1 MKMNVM
7 NEYLLKS
14 KELDDLIKTLEGENR
29 NVLLSGVTSSF
40 YGPLLQ
46 MIYEKQQRPVVV
58 LMQNLYHAQRLY
70 DQLSNLMD
78 DGLVRLFPMDE
89 FITAEMLA
97 SSSELRIERMN
108 TLASILENEVKIV
121 ITHVAGA
128 TRFLTPKAIF
138 QQAEINLEC
147 GHEYELDKLKRK
159 LVELGYNSVRAV
171 ERMGEFSVRGGIVD
185 IFPMTE
191 ENPIRVEFFDD
202 EVDSIRYFS
211 TETQRSLQQTQKIS
225 IPPTYELV
233 YSDIEVEAF
242 ESKIKSRLTKTLKL
256 LDIEMQDQLREKIFN
271 DIENIKNHNNLEIMH
286 KYTSLLYDNPDTLL
300 SYFTNPL
307 VVYIDYNRVIENQ
320 THMNEDALSWQ
331 EGAIGNGKTVVE
343 LDLYR
348 PITEI
353 EASTQLYLLEH
364 TSQLKDVKLTDTVK
378 ILTKSVAEFH
388 GQLEF
393 FAKEC
398 KRLKEN
404 KSTVFI
410 TVSSVE
416 SRNKLANYLEESGI
430 SVAIPTKLHE
440 VREGSIHIIY
450 EPLPLGF
457 ELVDLNVV
465 VYTDYE
471 INTKRKKQTTYKS
484 SFKEGKKINDFNEL
498 KIGDYVVHVQHGIG
512 QYIGIETLESN
523 GARKDFLMIA
533 YRGDDKL
540 YVPID
545 KIQMVQK
552 YVGSEGAKPK
562 INKLGTSEWE
572 KTKAKVKKTVKDIA
586 DKLIKIYA
594 QREHLPGYAFSKD
607 TVEQHAFENAFP
619 YVETED
625 QLRAVVEIK
634 EDMQQPHPMDR
645 LLIGDVGYGK
655 TEVAM
660 RAAFKAVMDGKQ
672 VAYLAP
678 TTILTKQHY
687 ESFVSRFKDFP
698 IRIGLLNRYVSL
710 KEQQELLIKI
720 KSGKIDIVV
729 GTHRLLSKDVEFKD
743 LGLLIIDEEQRF
755 GVEHKEKIKEF
766 KTEVDVLTLTATPI
780 PRTLQMSMI
789 GIRSLSLI
797 ETPPMNRYPVQ
808 TYVLEEHD
816 GVIRDAIEREL
827 ARDGQVFYLYNRV
840 SDIDKRAA
848 RIKKLVPDA
857 IVEYAHGQMSKEQL
871 EQTMADFEEKKF
883 NVLVCTTII
892 ETGIDIPNANTL
904 IISDS
909 YRLGLS
915 QLYQLRGRVGRSD
928 RIAYAYCM
936 YPKNKVLTEN
946 AEKRLQTIKE
956 FTELGSG
963 FKIAMRDL
971 AIRGAGDMLGAQ
983 QYGFIDTVGLDL
995 YTQLLSEAV
1004 VHAREGSTFEVASF
1018 EIPKLE
1024 FDFPTKVDAYI
1035 PDFYITDESTKIEI
1049 YQKIKKVTT
1058 QTEYDDIVDELIDRF
1073 GDFPDD
1079 VKYLIDLTFLKN
1091 LTEPYLEKTKSTK
1104 NTIEFIL
1111 KEEITQDI
1119 DGQKLFEAVHQIGSM
1134 IRLAYRD
1141 NKINIIFDLP
1151 VVKRLQWF
1159 EYALQ
1164 LFTNFERFKKNVKK
1178 V

>member
-1 MKMNVM
+1 
-7 NEYLLKS
+7 
-14 KELDDLIKTLEGENR
+14 
-29 NVLLSGVTSSF
+29 
-40 YGPLLQ
+40 
-46 MIYEKQQRPVVV
+46 
-58 LMQNLYHAQRLY
+58 
-70 DQLSNLMD
+70 
-78 DGLVRLFPMDE
+78 
-89 FITAEMLA
+89 
-97 SSSELRIERMN
+97 
-108 TLASILENEVKIV
+108 
-121 ITHVAGA
+121 
-128 TRFLTPKAIF
+128 
-138 QQAEINLEC
+138 
-147 GHEYELDKLKRK
+147 
-159 LVELGYNSVRAV
+159 
-171 ERMGEFSVRGGIVD
+171 
-185 IFPMTE
+185 
-191 ENPIRVEFFDD
+191 
-202 EVDSIRYFS
+202 
-211 TETQRSLQQTQKIS
+211 
-225 IPPTYELV
+225 
-233 YSDIEVEAF
+233 
-242 ESKIKSRLTKTLKL
+242 
-256 LDIEMQDQLREKIFN
+256 
-271 DIENIKNHNNLEIMH
+271 IMH
-286 KYTSLLYDNPDTLL
+286 KYISLLYENPDTLL

-307 VVYIDYNRVIENQ
+307 VIYIDYNRIIENQ
-320 THMNEDALSWQ
+320 NHMNEDALSWQ
-331 EGAIGNGKTVVE
+331 EGAIINGKTVVD
-343 LDLYR
+343 LNLYR

-364 TSQLKDVKLTDTVK
+364 TSQLQDVKLTDTVK
-378 ILTKSVAEFH
+378 ILTKSVSEFH

-410 TVSSVE
+410 AVSSVE

-430 SVAIPTKLHE
+430 MVAIPTQPDE

-457 ELVDLNVV
+457 ELIDSNIV

-471 INTKRKKQTTYKS
+471 INTKRKKQPTYKS
-484 SFKEGKKINDFNEL
+484 SFKEGKKIKDFNEL

-607 TVEQHAFENAFP
+607 TIEQHAFENAFP

-625 QLRAVVEIK
+625 QLKAVAEIK
-634 EDMQQPHPMDR
+634 EDMEQPHPMDR

-698 IRIGLLNRYVSL
+698 VKIGLLNRYVSL
-710 KEQQELLIKI
+710 KEQQELLTNI

-729 GTHRLLSKDVEFKD
+729 GTHRLLSKDVKFKD

-840 SDIDKRAA
+840 SDIEKRAA

-871 EQTMADFEEKKF
+871 EQTMADFEDKKF

-1004 VHAREGSTFEVASF
+1004 VHAREGSNFEVASF
-1018 EIPKLE
+1018 EMPKLE

-1035 PDFYITDESTKIEI
+1035 PDFYISDESTKIEI
-1049 YQKIKKVTT
+1049 YQKIKNIKT
-1058 QTEYDDIVDELIDRF
+1058 QTEYDDIIDELIDRF

-1091 LTEPYLEKTKSTK
+1091 LTEPYLVKTKSTK

-1134 IRLAYRD
+1134 IRLAYKE

-1164 LFTNFERFKKNVKK
+1164 LFTNFERFKKDVKK

>member
-1 MKMNVM
+1 MNVM
-7 NEYLLKS
+7 NKYISKS
-14 KELDDLIKTLEGENR
+14 EQLQTLMTALMKENQ
-29 NVLLSGVTSSF
+29 NVLLSGVRTSF
-40 YGPLLQ
+40 YAPLFQ
-46 MIYEKQQRPVVV
+46 MMFENQQRPIIIM
-58 LMQNLYHAQRLY
+58 MQNLYHAQRLY
-70 DQLSNLMD
+70 DQLIDLMD
-78 DGLVRLFPMDE
+78 DQFIRLFPMDE

-97 SSSELRIERMN
+97 SSSELRTERMS
-108 TLASILENEVKIV
+108 TLTSIINNPNQIV

-128 TRFLTPKAIF
+128 TRFLTPKEIF
-138 QQAEINLEC
+138 KQADIKIEVGSI
-147 GHEYELDKLKRK
+147 YELEELKRK
-159 LVELGYNSVRAV
+159 LVELGYQSVRMV
-171 ERMGEFSVRGGIVD
+171 EQMGEFSVRGGILD

-191 ENPIRVEFFDD
+191 ENPLRIEFFDD
-202 EVDSIRYFS
+202 EIDTIRYFS
-211 TETQRSLQQTQKIS
+211 PDTQRSINKVDSFIIS
-225 IPPTYELV
+225 PTFELV
-233 YSDIEVEAF
+233 YSEEQVNLFEKRIKERLSRTVHLLDDETREELYAKIYQDIE
-242 ESKIKSRLTKTLKL
+242 K
-256 LDIEMQDQLREKIFN
+256 
-271 DIENIKNHNNLEIMH
+271 IKNHQDLEIMH
-286 KYTSLLYDNPDTLL
+286 KYISLLYDEPNTLL
-300 SYFTNPL
+300 SYLDDPL
-307 VVYIDYNRVIENQ
+307 VIYIDYNRILENQ
-320 THMNEDALSWQ
+320 EHMNEDALSWQ
-331 EGAIGNGKTVVE
+331 ESAIESGKTIVD
-343 LDLYR
+343 LNLYR

-353 EASTQLYLLEH
+353 SASRQLFLLEH
-364 TSQLKDVKLTDTVK
+364 TSSLKDIELTEHIKLM
-378 ILTKSVAEFH
+378 TKSVSEFH

-404 KSTVFI
+404 NTTVFVA
-410 TVSSVE
+410 VSSME
-416 SRNKLANYLEESGI
+416 ARNNLANYLEELGI
-430 SVAIPTKLHE
+430 TVVFPTSVEE
-440 VREGSIHIIY
+440 VREGSIHLIY
-450 EPLPLGF
+450 ERLPLGF
-457 ELVDLNVV
+457 ELLDPRIV

-471 INTKRKKQTTYKS
+471 IHTKRKKPTSYKS
-484 SFKEGKKINDFNEL
+484 NFKEGKKIKDYNEL

-512 QYIGIETLESN
+512 QYIGIETLETN
-523 GARKDFLMIA
+523 GALKDFIMIA
-533 YRGDDKL
+533 YRGGDKL

-545 KIQMVQK
+545 KIEMVQK
-552 YVGSEGAKPK
+552 YVGSEGATPK
-562 INKLGTSEWE
+562 IHKLGTSEWE

-594 QREHLPGYAFSKD
+594 KREHLPGYAFSKD
-607 TVEQHAFENAFP
+607 TIAQQAFENAFP

-625 QLRAVVEIK
+625 QLKAVAEIK
-634 EDMQQPHPMDR
+634 ADMEQPHPMDR

-660 RAAFKAVMDGKQ
+660 RAAFKAVQDGKQ

-678 TTILTKQHY
+678 TTILSKQHY
-687 ESFVSRFKDFP
+687 ESFVARFKDFDVK
-698 IRIGLLNRYVSL
+698 IGLLNRYVSI
-710 KEQQELLIKI
+710 KEQQELLTNIKN
-720 KSGKIDIVV
+720 GKINIVV
-729 GTHRLLSKDVEFKD
+729 GTHRILSKDVVFND
-743 LGLLIIDEEQRF
+743 LGILIIDEEQRF

-840 SDIDKRAA
+840 SDIEKRAA
-848 RIKKLVPDA
+848 KIQKLVPDA
-857 IVEYAHGQMSKEQL
+857 VVEYAHGQMSKEQL

-936 YPKNKVLTEN
+936 YPRNKVLTEN

-1004 VHAREGSTFEVASF
+1004 VHAREGSDFEVASF
-1018 EIPKLE
+1018 ELPKLE

-1035 PDFYITDESTKIEI
+1035 PDFYISDESTKIEI
-1049 YQKIKKVTT
+1049 YQKIKKVTNDE
-1058 QTEYDDIVDELIDRF
+1058 EYNDIIDELIDRF

-1091 LTEPYLEKTKSTK
+1091 ITESYIQKTKST
-1104 NTIEFIL
+1104 NNSIEFIL
-1111 KEEITQDI
+1111 KEDITQDI
-1119 DGQKLFEAVHQIGSM
+1119 DGQKLFEAVHKIGSM
-1134 IRLAYRD
+1134 IRLAYKD
-1141 NKINIIFDLP
+1141 NCINIIFDLP

-1159 EYALQ
+1159 EYALE
-1164 LFTNFERFKKNVKK
+1164 LFKNFERFKKDVKK

>member
-1 MKMNVM
+1 R
-7 NEYLLKS
+7 
-14 KELDDLIKTLEGENR
+14 EN
-29 NVLLSGVTSSF
+29 
-40 YGPLLQ
+40 
-46 MIYEKQQRPVVV
+46 
-58 LMQNLYHAQRLY
+58 
-70 DQLSNLMD
+70 
-78 DGLVRLFPMDE
+78 
-89 FITAEMLA
+89 
-97 SSSELRIERMN
+97 
-108 TLASILENEVKIV
+108 
-121 ITHVAGA
+121 
-128 TRFLTPKAIF
+128 LTNKVFA
-138 QQAEINLEC
+138 
-147 GHEYELDKLKRK
+147 
-159 LVELGYNSVRAV
+159 
-171 ERMGEFSVRGGIVD
+171 
-185 IFPMTE
+185 
-191 ENPIRVEFFDD
+191 
-202 EVDSIRYFS
+202 
-211 TETQRSLQQTQKIS
+211 
-225 IPPTYELV
+225 
-233 YSDIEVEAF
+233 
-242 ESKIKSRLTKTLKL
+242 
-256 LDIEMQDQLREKIFN
+256 
-271 DIENIKNHNNLEIMH
+271 DIENIKNHHQLDLLH
-286 KYTSLLYDNPDTLL
+286 KYTALLYEQPATLL
-300 SYFTNPL
+300 SYFTDPL
-307 VVYIDYNRVIENQ
+307 QIYIDYGRIIENQ
-320 THMNEDALSWQ
+320 EHMNEDALTWQ
-331 EGAIGNGKTVVE
+331 EGAIEAGKTVV
-343 LDLYR
+343 DLPLYK
-348 PITEI
+348 PVTESC
-353 EASTQLYLLEH
+353 ASTQLFLLEH
-364 TSQLKDVKLTDTVK
+364 TTQLEHVKLDQHIK
-378 ILTKSVAEFH
+378 LFTKSVSEFH

-393 FAKEC
+393 FAREC

-410 TVSSVE
+410 ATSSVE
-416 SRNKLANYLEESGI
+416 ARNKLVNYLDESGVSAALPSSI
-430 SVAIPTKLHE
+430 AE
-440 VREGSIHIIY
+440 VKEGSIHVIY
-450 EPLPLGF
+450 QKINQGF
-457 ELVDLNVV
+457 ELPELNVV

-471 INTKRKKQTTYKS
+471 INAQRKKSTAYKS
-484 SFKEGKKINDFNEL
+484 SFKEGQKIKDYNEL
-498 KIGDYVVHVQHGIG
+498 KVGDYVVHIQHGIG
-512 QYIGIETLESN
+512 QYIGINTLETN
-523 GARKDFLMIA
+523 GSRKDFLMIA

-552 YVGSEGAKPK
+552 FVGSEGVKPK
-562 INKLGTSEWE
+562 IHKLGSSDWE
-572 KTKAKVKKTVKDIA
+572 KTKAKVKKSVKDIA

-594 QREHLPGYAFSKD
+594 QREHLPGYGFGKD
-607 TVEQHAFENAFP
+607 TVEQHAFENNFP
-619 YVETED
+619 FVETDD
-625 QLRAVVEIK
+625 QLRATAEIK
-634 EDMQQPHPMDR
+634 SDMEQPHPMDR

-687 ESFVSRFKDFP
+687 ESFVSRFKEFP
-698 IRIGLLNRYVSL
+698 IKIGLLNRYVSI
-710 KEQQELLIKI
+710 KDQQELLINL

-729 GTHRLLSKDVEFKD
+729 GTHRLLSKDVQYKD

-797 ETPPMNRYPVQ
+797 ETPPLNRYPVQ

-840 SDIDKRAA
+840 SDIEKRAA

-857 IVEYAHGQMSKEQL
+857 VVEYAHGQMSKEQL
-871 EQTMADFEEKKF
+871 EQTMGDFSDKKF

-1004 VHAREGSTFEVASF
+1004 VHAREGKTFDVASF
-1018 EIPKLE
+1018 ELPKME
-1024 FDFPTKVDAYI
+1024 FEFPTKVDAYI
-1035 PDFYITDESTKIEI
+1035 PDFYISDESTKIEV
-1049 YQKIKKVTT
+1049 YQKIKLVKSEE
-1058 QTEYDDIVDELIDRF
+1058 EYNDIVDELIDRF

-1079 VKYLIDLTFLKN
+1079 VKYLIDLTYLKN

-1119 DGQKLFEAVHQIGSM
+1119 DGQLLFESVHKIGSM
-1134 IRLAYRD
+1134 IRLAYKENRV
-1141 NKINIIFDLP
+1141 NIIFDLP
-1151 VVKRLQWF
+1151 AVRNVQWF
-1159 EYALQ
+1159 EYAVQ
-1164 LFTNFERFKKNVKK
+1164 IFTKFERYKKDVKK

>member
-1 MKMNVM
+1 MNVM

-14 KELDDLIKTLEGENR
+14 KEMESLMASLNQEDQNI
-29 NVLLSGVTSSF
+29 LLSGVTSSF

-46 MIYEKQQRPVVV
+46 MIYEKQKRPVVI

-78 DGLVRLFPMDE
+78 EKSVRLFPMDE

-108 TLASILENEVKIV
+108 TLSSILEDQYKIV

-128 TRFLTPKAIF
+128 TRFLTPKSIF
-138 QQAEINLEC
+138 EKAKIELEC
-147 GHEYELDKLKRK
+147 GRDYDLNQLKIK

-171 ERMGEFSVRGGIVD
+171 ETMGEFSVRGGIID

-191 ENPIRVEFFDD
+191 ENPIRIEFFDD

-211 TETQRSLQQTQKIS
+211 TETQRSIHKVDTVS

-233 YSDIEVEAF
+233 YSEKEVDSF
-242 ESKIKSRLTKTLKL
+242 EIKIKDRLKRTLKL
-256 LDIEMQDQLREKIFN
+256 LDLETQDALNTKIFN
-271 DIENIKNHNNLEIMH
+271 DIENIKNHNDLDLMH
-286 KYTSLLYDNPDTLL
+286 KYTSLLYDQPDTLL
-300 SYFTNPL
+300 SYFENPL
-307 VVYIDYNRVIENQ
+307 VIYIDYNRIIENQ

-331 EGAIGNGKTVVE
+331 EGALENGRTVVD
-343 LDLYR
+343 LNLYR

-353 EASTQLYLLEH
+353 QASRQLFLLEH
-364 TSQLKDVKLTDTVK
+364 TSQLQDIKLTQNLK
-378 ILTKSVAEFH
+378 LLTKSVSEFH
-388 GQLEF
+388 GQLDF
-393 FAKEC
+393 FVREC
-398 KRLKEN
+398 RRLKDN
-404 KSTVFI
+404 QSTVFI
-410 TVSSVE
+410 AVSNTE
-416 SRNKLANYLEESGI
+416 TRNNLANYLEESGI
-430 SVAIPTKLHE
+430 SVALPTSVEE
-440 VREGSIHIIY
+440 VREGLIHIVY
-450 EPLPLGF
+450 DALPFGF
-457 ELVDLNVV
+457 ELIEPNIV

-471 INTKRKKQTTYKS
+471 INTKRKKHTSYKS
-484 SFKEGKKINDFNEL
+484 SFKEGKKIKDYNEL

-512 QYIGIETLESN
+512 QYIGIQTLETN
-523 GARKDFLMIA
+523 GTHKDFLMIA

-545 KIQMVQK
+545 KIQLVQK
-552 YVGSEGAKPK
+552 FVGSEGAKPK
-562 INKLGTSEWE
+562 IHKLGTSDWE
-572 KTKAKVKKTVKDIA
+572 KTKAKVKKSVKDIA

-594 QREHLPGYAFSKD
+594 KREHLPGYAFSKD
-607 TVEQHAFENAFP
+607 TLEQHAFENAFP

-625 QLRAVVEIK
+625 QLKAVAEIK
-634 EDMQQPHPMDR
+634 ADMEEPHPMDR

-678 TTILTKQHY
+678 TTILSKQHY
-687 ESFVSRFKDFP
+687 ESFVNRFKDFP
-698 IRIGLLNRYVSL
+698 IKIALLNRYVSL
-710 KEQQELLIKI
+710 KEQQELLINI
-720 KSGKIDIVV
+720 KSGKIDVVV
-729 GTHRLLSKDVEFKD
+729 GTHRILSKDVKFKD

-840 SDIDKRAA
+840 SDIEKRAA

-857 IVEYAHGQMSKEQL
+857 VVEYAHGQMSKEVL
-871 EQTMADFEEKKF
+871 EQTMADFEDKKF

-915 QLYQLRGRVGRSD
+915 QLYQIRGRVGRSD

-936 YPKNKVLTEN
+936 YPRNKVLTEN

-1004 VHAREGSTFEVASF
+1004 VHAREGSNFEVASF
-1018 EIPKLE
+1018 EVPKLE

-1035 PDFYITDESTKIEI
+1035 PDFYINDESTKIEI
-1049 YQKIKKVTT
+1049 YKKIKNVTNE
-1058 QTEYDDIVDELIDRF
+1058 TEYNDMIDELIDRF

-1104 NTIEFIL
+1104 NTIEFII

-1134 IRLAYRD
+1134 IRLAYKD
-1141 NKINIIFDLP
+1141 NRINIIFDLP

-1164 LFTNFERFKKNVKK
+1164 LFTNFERFKKDVKK

>member
-1 MKMNVM
+1 M
-7 NEYLLKS
+7 
-14 KELDDLIKTLEGENR
+14 
-29 NVLLSGVTSSF
+29 
-40 YGPLLQ
+40 
-46 MIYEKQQRPVVV
+46 
-58 LMQNLYHAQRLY
+58 
-70 DQLSNLMD
+70 
-78 DGLVRLFPMDE
+78 
-89 FITAEMLA
+89 
-97 SSSELRIERMN
+97 
-108 TLASILENEVKIV
+108 
-121 ITHVAGA
+121 
-128 TRFLTPKAIF
+128 
-138 QQAEINLEC
+138 
-147 GHEYELDKLKRK
+147 
-159 LVELGYNSVRAV
+159 
-171 ERMGEFSVRGGIVD
+171 
-185 IFPMTE
+185 
-191 ENPIRVEFFDD
+191 
-202 EVDSIRYFS
+202 
-211 TETQRSLQQTQKIS
+211 
-225 IPPTYELV
+225 
-233 YSDIEVEAF
+233 
-242 ESKIKSRLTKTLKL
+242 
-256 LDIEMQDQLREKIFN
+256 REKVFN

-286 KYTSLLYDNPDTLL
+286 KYISLLYENPDTLL

-307 VVYIDYNRVIENQ
+307 VIYIDYNRIIENQ
-320 THMNEDALSWQ
+320 NHMNEDALSWQ
-331 EGAIGNGKTVVE
+331 EGAIINGKTVVD
-343 LDLYR
+343 LNLYR

-364 TSQLKDVKLTDTVK
+364 TSQLQDVKLTDTVK
-378 ILTKSVAEFH
+378 ILTKSVSEFH

-410 TVSSVE
+410 AVSSVE

-430 SVAIPTKLHE
+430 MVAIPTQPDE

-457 ELVDLNVV
+457 ELIDSNIV

-471 INTKRKKQTTYKS
+471 INTKRKKQPTYKS
-484 SFKEGKKINDFNEL
+484 SFKEGKKIKDFNEL

-607 TVEQHAFENAFP
+607 TIEQHAFENAFP

-625 QLRAVVEIK
+625 QLKAVTEIK
-634 EDMQQPHPMDR
+634 EDMEQPHPMDR

-687 ESFVSRFKDFP
+687 ESFVSRFKEFP
-698 IRIGLLNRYVSL
+698 VKIGLLNRYVSL
-710 KEQQELLIKI
+710 KEQQELLTNI

-729 GTHRLLSKDVEFKD
+729 GTHRLLSKDVKFKD

-840 SDIDKRAA
+840 SDIEKRAA

-871 EQTMADFEEKKF
+871 EQTMADFEDKKF

-1004 VHAREGSTFEVASF
+1004 VHAREGSNFEVASF
-1018 EIPKLE
+1018 EMPKLE

-1035 PDFYITDESTKIEI
+1035 PDFYISDESTKIEI
-1049 YQKIKKVTT
+1049 YQKIKNIKT
-1058 QTEYDDIVDELIDRF
+1058 QTEYDDIIDELIDRF

-1091 LTEPYLEKTKSTK
+1091 LTEPYLVKTKSTK

-1134 IRLAYRD
+1134 IRLAYKE

-1164 LFTNFERFKKNVKK
+1164 LFTNFERFKKDVKK

>member
-1 MKMNVM
+1 MNVM

-14 KELDDLIKTLEGENR
+14 KEIESLMASLNLDEQNI
-29 NVLLSGVTSSF
+29 LLSGVSSSF

-46 MIYEKQQRPVVV
+46 MIYERQKRPVVI

-78 DGLVRLFPMDE
+78 EESVRLFPMDE

-108 TLASILENEVKIV
+108 TLASILEDEYKIV

-138 QQAEINLEC
+138 AKAKIELAC
-147 GHEYELDKLKRK
+147 GRDYDLNQLKTK

-171 ERMGEFSVRGGIVD
+171 ETMGEFSVRGGIID

-191 ENPIRVEFFDD
+191 ENPIRIEFFDD

-211 TETQRSLQQTQKIS
+211 TETQRSISKVEKVS

-233 YSDIEVEAF
+233 YSENEVESF
-242 ESKIKSRLTKTLKL
+242 QTKIKDRLKRTLKL
-256 LDIEMQDQLREKIFN
+256 LDLEMQDALNTKIFN
-271 DIENIKNHNNLEIMH
+271 DIENIKNHNDLDLMH
-286 KYTSLLYDNPDTLL
+286 KYTSLLYDQPDTLL
-300 SYFTNPL
+300 SYFENPL
-307 VVYIDYNRVIENQ
+307 VIYIDYNRIIENQ

-331 EGAIGNGKTVVE
+331 EGALENGRTVVD
-343 LDLYR
+343 LNLYR

-353 EASTQLYLLEH
+353 QASRQLFLLEH
-364 TSQLKDVKLTDTVK
+364 TSQLKDIKLTQNLK
-378 ILTKSVAEFH
+378 LLTKSVSEFH

-393 FAKEC
+393 FVREC

-410 TVSSVE
+410 AVSNTE
-416 SRNKLANYLEESGI
+416 TRNNLANYLEESGL
-430 SVAIPTKLHE
+430 SVALPTSVE
-440 VREGSIHIIY
+440 EIREASIHIIY
-450 EPLPLGF
+450 DALPVGF
-457 ELVDLNVV
+457 ELIEPNIV

-471 INTKRKKQTTYKS
+471 INTKRKKNTSYKS
-484 SFKEGKKINDFNEL
+484 SFKEGKKIKDYNEL
-498 KIGDYVVHVQHGIG
+498 KVGDYVVHVQHGIG
-512 QYIGIETLESN
+512 QYIGIQTLETN
-523 GARKDFLMIA
+523 GTHKDFLMIA

-545 KIQMVQK
+545 KIQLVQK
-552 YVGSEGAKPK
+552 FVGSEGAKPK
-562 INKLGTSEWE
+562 IHKLGTSDWE
-572 KTKAKVKKTVKDIA
+572 KTKAKVKKSVKDIA

-594 QREHLPGYAFSKD
+594 RREHLPGYAFSKD
-607 TVEQHAFENAFP
+607 TIEQHAFENSFP

-625 QLRAVVEIK
+625 QLKAVAEIK
-634 EDMQQPHPMDR
+634 ADMEQPHPMDR

-678 TTILTKQHY
+678 TTILSKQHY
-687 ESFVSRFKDFP
+687 ESFVNRFKDFP
-698 IRIGLLNRYVSL
+698 VKIALLNRYVSL
-710 KEQQELLIKI
+710 KEQQELLINI
-720 KSGKIDIVV
+720 KSGKIDVVV
-729 GTHRLLSKDVEFKD
+729 GTHRILSKDVEFKD

-840 SDIDKRAA
+840 SDIEKRAA

-857 IVEYAHGQMSKEQL
+857 VVEYAHGQMSKEVL
-871 EQTMADFEEKKF
+871 EQTMADFEDKKF

-936 YPKNKVLTEN
+936 YPRNKVLTEN

-1004 VHAREGSTFEVASF
+1004 VHAREGSNFEVASF
-1018 EIPKLE
+1018 EVPKLE

-1035 PDFYITDESTKIEI
+1035 PDFYINDESTKIEI
-1049 YQKIKKVTT
+1049 YQKIKNVTNE
-1058 QTEYDDIVDELIDRF
+1058 TEYNDIIDELIDRF

-1104 NTIEFIL
+1104 NTIEFII
-1111 KEEITQDI
+1111 KEDITQDI

-1134 IRLAYRD
+1134 IRLAYKD
-1141 NKINIIFDLP
+1141 NRINIIFDLP

-1164 LFTNFERFKKNVKK
+1164 LFTNFERFKKDVKK

>member
-1 MKMNVM
+1 V
-7 NEYLLKS
+7 
-14 KELDDLIKTLEGENR
+14 
-29 NVLLSGVTSSF
+29 
-40 YGPLLQ
+40 
-46 MIYEKQQRPVVV
+46 
-58 LMQNLYHAQRLY
+58 
-70 DQLSNLMD
+70 
-78 DGLVRLFPMDE
+78 
-89 FITAEMLA
+89 
-97 SSSELRIERMN
+97 
-108 TLASILENEVKIV
+108 
-121 ITHVAGA
+121 
-128 TRFLTPKAIF
+128 
-138 QQAEINLEC
+138 
-147 GHEYELDKLKRK
+147 
-159 LVELGYNSVRAV
+159 
-171 ERMGEFSVRGGIVD
+171 
-185 IFPMTE
+185 
-191 ENPIRVEFFDD
+191 
-202 EVDSIRYFS
+202 
-211 TETQRSLQQTQKIS
+211 
-225 IPPTYELV
+225 
-233 YSDIEVEAF
+233 
-242 ESKIKSRLTKTLKL
+242 
-256 LDIEMQDQLREKIFN
+256 FN

-286 KYTSLLYDNPDTLL
+286 KYISLLYENPDTLL

-307 VVYIDYNRVIENQ
+307 VIYIDYNRIIENQ
-320 THMNEDALSWQ
+320 NHMNEDALSWQ
-331 EGAIGNGKTVVE
+331 EGAIINGKTVVD
-343 LDLYR
+343 LNLYR

-364 TSQLKDVKLTDTVK
+364 TSQLQDVKLTDTVK
-378 ILTKSVAEFH
+378 ILTKSVSEFH

-410 TVSSVE
+410 AVSSVE

-430 SVAIPTKLHE
+430 MVAIPTQPDE

-457 ELVDLNVV
+457 ELIDSNIV

-471 INTKRKKQTTYKS
+471 INTKRKKQPTYKS
-484 SFKEGKKINDFNEL
+484 SFKEGKKIKDFNEL

-607 TVEQHAFENAFP
+607 TIEQHAFENAFP

-625 QLRAVVEIK
+625 QLKAVAEIK
-634 EDMQQPHPMDR
+634 EDMEQPHPMDR

-698 IRIGLLNRYVSL
+698 VKIGLLNRYVSL
-710 KEQQELLIKI
+710 KEQQELLTNI

-729 GTHRLLSKDVEFKD
+729 GTHRLLSKDVKFKD

-840 SDIDKRAA
+840 SDIEKRAA

-871 EQTMADFEEKKF
+871 EQTMADFEDKKF

-1004 VHAREGSTFEVASF
+1004 VHAREGSNFEVASF
-1018 EIPKLE
+1018 EMPKLE

-1035 PDFYITDESTKIEI
+1035 PDFYISDESTKIEI
-1049 YQKIKKVTT
+1049 YQKIKNIKT
-1058 QTEYDDIVDELIDRF
+1058 QTEYDDIIDELIDRF

-1091 LTEPYLEKTKSTK
+1091 LTEPYLVKTKSTK

-1134 IRLAYRD
+1134 IRLAYKE

-1164 LFTNFERFKKNVKK
+1164 LFTNFERFKKDVKK